1 MVNSGLPQLYFG
13 VTYSGLLYLPF
24 QGHLADGGSTLNAG
38 SGVMS
43 IIHPQTI
50 CTSKYE
56 PLTVGG
62 TPLGLKR

>member
-43 IIHPQTI
+43 II